1 MILILELSEL
11 LCDKS
16 FQDPSTG
23 YLFFPAYMYLY
34 DPEKEYQI
42 RQEIDTMKDR
52 LVRPTDFVDVLTIN
66 IFEEFCQY
74 LKSQNWGD
82 SNWFEFIM
90 NNEQSSYNNIQTT
103 LHQKAKEKGFCIFL
117 NNIVQTHINQV
128 DDLKK
133 SYVFV
138 HGFGQIFPY
147 LRASKFMNLF
157 EGYVSNYKIILFYP
171 GSADKY
177 YNLFKV
183 LNDEN
188 LYRAIKLINE

>member
-1 MILILELSEL
+1 MTIKELYEL

-16 FQDPSTG
+16 FQDPATG
-23 YLFFPAYMYLY
+23 NLFFPAYMYLY
-34 DPEKEYQI
+34 NPETEYEI
-42 RQEIDTMKDR
+42 RQEIETIKER

-66 IFEEFCQY
+66 IFNEFCNY
-74 LKSQNWGD
+74 LSSQTWGD
-82 SNWFEFIM
+82 GNWFDFIL
-90 NNEQSSYNNIQTT
+90 NNEQSNYKNVQTT
-103 LHQKAKEKGFCIFL
+103 LHQKAKEEAFCIYL
-117 NNIVQTHINQV
+117 NNIIQAHINESN
-128 DDLKK
+128 DLKK

-157 EGYVSNYKIILFYP
+157 ERYVSDYKIILFYP
-171 GSADKY
+171 GSAGKY